1 MTRPKPSRFDGEL
14 LWTFSLSLAAHAA
27 LTILF
32 LSGPN
37 RYLAAVPPPLES
49 YTVELIAPG
58 AIGGDDG
65 PLGVEDGGDVGP
77 APLAEPAADSDDIE
91 PAAEPVVAAEEPEA
105 VVEPEPAVEEAEPEA
120 LAAPVVEAEEIEP
133 VAEPEVEDPLPEPVV
148 EVEEPEPEPEPE
160 VVVEEEESEPEPVVE
175 VEEPEPDQDRAE
187 EKDDAVARPVEVAKS
202 ESPSEPKPVVDK
214 PASTPAPKARSN
226 PAEDRD
232 RRIAEAIGRRVETA
246 RPLSA
251 EDRIAA
257 AVRRRAEQVSSSQVG
272 AGGAG
277 GSGGPLS
284 AGPGSGG
291 GGTVIGAEYLLYKRR
306 MEARIRD
313 SWVWAGADDGLES
326 VIHFAISSEG
336 EVENVRTTRSSGDR
350 AYDASAERAV
360 RAASPLGMVPPN
372 YRREFADVE
381 MTFRAQ
387 DLRR

>member
-32 LSGPN
+32 LAGPN

-65 PLGVEDGGDVGP
+65 PLGVADGAGVGP
-77 APLAEPAADSDDIE
+77 EPLAEPALDGDDIE
-91 PAAEPVVAAEEPEA
+91 PAAEPVVAAEEPET
-105 VVEPEPAVEEAEPEA
+105 VMEPEPAVEESEPVELAE
-120 LAAPVVEAEEIEP
+120 PVVEAEELEP
-133 VAEPEVEDPLPEPVV
+133 VVEPVVEEPLPEPVV
-148 EVEEPEPEPEPE
+148 EVEEPEPEPE
-160 VVVEEEESEPEPVVE
+160 VVVEEEEAEPEPEPVVE
-175 VEEPEPDQDRAE
+175 VEEPEPDPDSAE
-187 EKDDAVARPVEVAKS
+187 AMDDTAARPVEVAKS
-202 ESPSEPKPVVDK
+202 ESPAENKPVVDQ
-214 PASTPAPKARSN
+214 PTPTPRARSN

-232 RRIAEAIGRRVETA
+232 RRITEAIGRRAATA

-257 AVRRRAEQVSSSQVG
+257 AVRRRAKQVSSSQV
-272 AGGAG
+272 GAG

-284 AGPGSGG
+284 AGGGGGGGG
-291 GGTVIGAEYLLYKRR
+291 GGTVIGAEYILYKRR

-313 SWVWAGADDGLES
+313 SWVWGGADDRLES
-326 VIHFAISSEG
+326 VIHFAISAEG
-336 EVENVRTTRSSGDR
+336 DVEKVRTTRSSGDR

-360 RAASPLGMVPPN
+360 RAASPLGMVPPT
-372 YRREFADVE
+372 YRGEFADVE